1 MTSQR
6 EADFREKMLKEIVE
20 NTTEIKAVK
29 RDTERIILRLDSMNG
44 SITEA
49 EKGLSF
55 IKGVST
61 FMFAALSV
69 IVALLGVYK

>member
-1 MTSQR
+1 MTSKK
-6 EADFREKMLKEIVE
+6 ETEFREKMLKEIVE

-29 RDTERIILRLDSMNG
+29 RDTERIILRLDTMNG
-44 SITEA
+44 RIAEA

-55 IKGVST
+55 MKGVST

>member
-1 MTSQR
+1 
-6 EADFREKMLKEIVE
+6 
-20 NTTEIKAVK
+20 
-29 RDTERIILRLDSMNG
+29 MNG
-44 SITEA
+44 RITEA